1 MPPNLLR
8 IFSIVLIKVALVCG
22 SKIPCHDVEIDCDWI
37 SLRGDCDIP
46 QVKDVRI
53 KNIVTFND
61 ILIEFQF
68 LIILAKLL

>member
-8 IFSIVLIKVALVCG
+8 IFSIVLINVALVCG

-46 QVKDVRI
+46 HVKNVRI
-53 KNIVTFND
+53 RRYWDF
-61 ILIEFQF
+61 
-68 LIILAKLL
+68 